1 MYVNLK
7 QWSAWSPTV
16 ETESEWKS
24 WAVDPVL
31 LPEKGSPKLLFIPA
45 IRRRR
50 LSKLGRMIMQV
61 IFSFSDVIDLYTVN
75 SVFASHNG

>member
-1 MYVNLK
+1 MHLNLK

-16 ETESEWKS
+16 ETESEWGS

-31 LPEKGSPKLLFIPA
+31 LPVNGSPKLLFIPA

-50 LSKLGRMIMQV
+50 LSKLGRMIMQFLLH
-61 IFSFSDVIDLYTVN
+61 IMENWKRHLSSLIC
-75 SVFASHNG
+75 